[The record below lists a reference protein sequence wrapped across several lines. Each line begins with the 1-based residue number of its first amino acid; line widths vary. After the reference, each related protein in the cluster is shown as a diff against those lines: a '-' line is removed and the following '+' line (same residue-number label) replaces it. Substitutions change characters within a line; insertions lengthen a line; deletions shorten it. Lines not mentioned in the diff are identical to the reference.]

1 MSDDVRDPD
10 KASPAD
16 EESHLATAHFRRS
29 AVPSEADE
37 PARTAEESRA
47 RPTRTAASVRTSDL
61 GLKVTSS
68 PTLAP
73 SPRRDRAFDLNGEGM
88 ASPASG
94 YGNDL

>member
-29 AVPSEADE
+29 AVPSEADD

-47 RPTRTAASVRTSDL
+47 KADPDSGLGPDERPGAQGDEFTDPGAQ
-61 GLKVTSS
+61 
-68 PTLAP
+68 PP
-73 SPRRDRAFDLNGEGM
+73 P
-88 ASPASG
+88 
-94 YGNDL
+94 